1 MSYGGLRGAVAFAL
15 VLVVN
20 ENIIPT
26 KKMMVTTIIAI
37 VYFTVFLQG
46 KCPRPEFQ
54 MPISAS
60 RPTFYRLMVTDPIL
74 QLHLNDMT
82 IH

>member
-1 MSYGGLRGAVAFAL
+1 MTGIEQFIMSYGGLRGAVAFAL

-20 ENIIPT
+20 EHIIPT

-46 KCPRPEFQ
+46 NKKNNADNIVF
-54 MPISAS
+54 A
-60 RPTFYRLMVTDPIL
+60 PTLIIFCA
-74 QLHLNDMT
+74 
-82 IH
+82 